1 MRKISKYIVRTTDS
15 FSGLGM
21 DVFDKEFDN
30 FDEAVTYYKKEIET
44 CAYWKDNT
52 PTVEL
57 IDGIAVAE
65 KELANLKMAIT
76 ELELAIKIAKE
87 N

>member
-1 MRKISKYIVRTTDS
+1 MRKISKYIVRTMGN
-15 FSGLGM
+15 FGGLGV
-21 DVFDKEFDN
+21 DVFDKNFDN
-30 FDEAVTYYKKEIET
+30 FDEAVAYYKKEVEK